1 MLRYLLYFLVGGFV
15 VTAVTALAERGQPL
29 LAGVVAIFPSIT
41 LVTFYFIGKTAGDL
55 AVSLTAKSCLLSIFV
70 WIPYV
75 LAVIWLSPRL
85 GTNKALAIG
94 VLIYAVLAIALVS
107 VNRLT
112 GVVQG

>member
-15 VTAVTALAERGQPL
+15 VTLVTALAERGQPL

-41 LVTFYFIGKTAGDL
+41 LVTFYFIGRSAGDL
-55 AVSLTAKSCLLSIFV
+55 AVSLTAKSCLLSFFV
-70 WIPYV
+70 WIPYA

-94 VLIYAVLAIALVS
+94 VLIYAVLAFALVS
-107 VNRLT
+107 ANRLT